1 MVYQDEEMNVYS
13 LVVNS
18 VNLDMNISLVW
29 VDFQDKK
36 GKVVSHK
43 MYFSTNLER
52 DPMQILK
59 YYKTRFQMEFN
70 FRDAKQFTGLT
81 NCQARSEERL
91 EFHFNASL
99 SAVNIAKAI
108 ARGGVDKAQSI
119 PLSIQD
125 VKIELSNY
133 LMLQFIFSKFGID
146 PDLQKNNYCFSEIL
160 SLGKIAA

>member
-81 NCQARSEERL
+81 NCQARADERL

-99 SAVNIAKAI
+99 SAVNIA
-108 ARGGVDKAQSI
+108 
-119 PLSIQD
+119 
-125 VKIELSNY
+125 
-133 LMLQFIFSKFGID
+133 
-146 PDLQKNNYCFSEIL
+146 
-160 SLGKIAA
+160 